1 MELRTRIAGGAT
13 ALAMV
18 GVFGLAAAT
27 PASAAP
33 PVAQTTVAQL
43 AADLPVTGTLA
54 DGTPFVGQL
63 SNLTT
68 SVVNGALM
76 LSGTIAG
83 TGIPAGGTPFM
94 TPVAPTL
101 AAPVCQILN
110 LNIQPLNLDLLGLV
124 VNLDA
129 VHLDLTGATGPG
141 KLLGNLLCGLAGALD
156 PAGLGALSGLLNQ
169 ILPALGL
176 GPVAPVAPVS
186 PVAPGV

>member
-1 MELRTRIAGGAT
+1 
-13 ALAMV
+13 MV
-18 GVFGLAAAT
+18 GVFGLTAAI
-27 PASAAP
+27 PASAAALT
-33 PVAQTTVAQL
+33 AQTTTAVVA
-43 AADLPVTGTLA
+43 APGLPVVGTLA

-129 VHLDLTGATGPG
+129 VHLDITGATGPG

-156 PAGLGALSGLLNQ
+156 PAGLGALSELLNQ
-169 ILPALGL
+169 VLSALGL
-176 GPVAPVAPVS
+176 APVAPVAPV
-186 PVAPGV
+186 V

>member
-1 MELRTRIAGGAT
+1 
-13 ALAMV
+13 MV
-18 GVFGLAAAT
+18 GVFGLAAAI
-27 PASAAP
+27 PAGAAP
-33 PVAQTTVAQL
+33 PTAQTTVAAQL
-43 AADLPVTGTLA
+43 AADLPVVGTLA

-68 SVVNGALM
+68 SVVNGALT

-94 TPVAPTL
+94 APVAPTL
-101 AAPVCQILN
+101 VAPVCQILN
-110 LNIQPLNLDLLGLV
+110 LNIQPIHLDLLGLV
-124 VNLDA
+124 VNLDL
-129 VHLDLTGATGPG
+129 VRLDITGQTGPG
-141 KLLGNLLCGLAGALD
+141 ALLSNLLCGLVGVLD